1 MSKSLKNFTSIR
13 SALEQPEWNARALR
27 ISFLLG
33 LWSDG
38 IEIGDDV
45 LKLTASWEGKFNN
58 FFLKA
63 MDLQSAPYSANSD
76 SADSKALSTAFE
88 KAKQE
93 FDVAMCD
100 SFNTPVAMRVLS
112 DLVVEVNSVNT
123 AAAPTETLA
132 IAKWLTQMVTVL
144 GLNPRS
150 DQQEAPLIGWS
161 GLEIPEESK
170 DYVLP
175 ASTLRDQ
182 VRASARSQTLDYD
195 AITKAAS
202 TEVQAPDG
210 SNRYAQ
216 ILKQFQTD
224 VKRLADAQAPKS
236 ELLSLC
242 DALRDTHLWNL
253 NIYLE
258 DRDTAG
264 NPTALVRP
272 LDRGLI
278 QARAEQESLAH
289 AKIKAKA
296 EMEAKKQEQEKA
308 LAEKAK
314 VSPEVMFRTE
324 EFKEWDEMGVPTID
338 AKGDEVS
345 KSRRKKLVKE
355 WEKQKK
361 LHEEWKASQE

>member
-63 MDLQSAPYSANSD
+63 MDLQTALDSANPD
-76 SADSKALSTAFE
+76 SVDSKALSTAFE

-170 DYVLP
+170 AYVLP
-175 ASTLRDQ
+175 ASSLRDQ

-195 AITKAAS
+195 TITKAAS
-202 TEVQAPDG
+202 VQAPDG
-210 SNRYAQ
+210 SNSYAQ
-216 ILKQFQTD
+216 VLKQFQTD
-224 VKRLADAQAPKS
+224 VKRLADAQAPKG

-258 DRDTAG
+258 DRDTEN

-278 QARAEQESLAH
+278 QARAEQESLAQ

-296 EMEAKKQEQEKA
+296 EMEAKKLEQEKA
-308 LAEKAK
+308 AAEKAK
-314 VSPEVMFRTE
+314 ISPEQMFRTG
-324 EFKEWDEMGVPTID
+324 EFKEWDEMGIPTID
-338 AKGDEVS
+338 AKGNEVS
-345 KSRRKKLVKE
+345 KSRGKKLVKE

-361 LHEEWKASQE
+361 LHDEWKAAQE